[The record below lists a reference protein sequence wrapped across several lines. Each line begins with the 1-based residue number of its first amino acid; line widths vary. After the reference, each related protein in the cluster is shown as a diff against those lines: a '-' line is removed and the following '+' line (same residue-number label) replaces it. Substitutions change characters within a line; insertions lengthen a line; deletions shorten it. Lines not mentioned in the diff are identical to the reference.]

1 MWHRQSIDTFDDH
14 FRNTSIFSDSK
25 TESWISSITISY
37 WGFKAKS
44 NTAHDI
50 FQEPRDTA
58 PFPPKMVS
66 RWHRF
71 KASRGSKKDKTA
83 GATWSPTEFIVEG
96 SSSLVISG
104 DKAGRWWTC
113 SVISSVLP
121 EAVMRQAMNDSTIT
135 MTEFIHQPSSGR
147 CLVFLSFLGALCEHL
162 ALEYEKLLEA
172 LTRAINLG
180 REVLKKGLDWSHAED
195 AIQRLKSMLWALEAL
210 RIFDDRLGESLD
222 VIKEAKDKMR
232 NYLRQG
238 PGRRNEQLERQCQI
252 LLEEFDKQHGRLIS
266 VHVKIEQKINQISR
280 YREGISAVSNLEDTH
295 TALKQNDTIRI
306 LTYITIAYLPLSFI
320 ATVFSMS
327 IVTDSNWGP
336 NLFGG
341 LIIVFFIS
349 TLVLAKSLG
358 LIIRSWDTLVQTAR
372 TKLGMQDPLDLIDI
386 MDQAEDDVEKDKDES
401 GSESEQ
407 EEAGSSTSVHRKGPM
422 SFMRNLRVRKKVSEG
437 GPGIVAAP

>member
-1 MWHRQSIDTFDDH
+1 LWHPQSIDTFNDH
-14 FRNTSIFSDSK
+14 LRNTSTFSDSK
-25 TESWISSITISY
+25 SDTWTTSITISY
-37 WGFKAKS
+37 WGFKVKGGANEELFK
-44 NTAHDI
+44 
-50 FQEPRDTA
+50 EPRDTA
-58 PFPPKMVS
+58 PFPPKMNS
-66 RWHRF
+66 
-71 KASRGSKKDKTA
+71 KAGV
-83 GATWSPTEFIVEG
+83 PTESPARYIVEG

-121 EAVMRQAMNDSTIT
+121 EAVMRQAMEDSTT
-135 MTEFIHQPSSGR
+135 TLTEFIHQPSSGR

-162 ALEYEKLLEA
+162 SLEYERILDE

-180 REVLKKGLDWSHAED
+180 REVLKKGLDWTHAED

-222 VIKEAKDKMR
+222 MVREARDKMR
-232 NYLRQG
+232 TYLR
-238 PGRRNEQLERQCQI
+238 RRHDQLERQCQI
-252 LLEEFDKQHGRLIS
+252 LLEEFDKKHGRLIS
-266 VHVKIEQKINQISR
+266 VHIKIEQKINQISR

-341 LIIVFFIS
+341 LIVIFFIS

-358 LIIRSWDTLVQTAR
+358 LIIRSWDGLVKIIR
-372 TKLGMQDPLDLIDI
+372 TKLGMHDPLDLEDM
-386 MDQAEDDVEKDKDES
+386 MDLAEEQMEKEKVDS
-401 GSESEQ
+401 VSESEG
-407 EEAGSSTSVHRKGPM
+407 EGGSSTSVQRKKGPM
-422 SFMRNLRVRKKVSEG
+422 AFVRNLRPRKKGSRKASVDSSL
-437 GPGIVAAP
+437 P